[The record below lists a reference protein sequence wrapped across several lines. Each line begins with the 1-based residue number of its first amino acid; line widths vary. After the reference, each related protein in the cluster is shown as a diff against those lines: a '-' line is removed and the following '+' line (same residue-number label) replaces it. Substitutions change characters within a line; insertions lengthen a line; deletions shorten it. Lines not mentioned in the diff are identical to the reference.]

1 MTLEAMILNNL
12 LLLAKYSPLIQI
24 HLNLKATKYPAI
36 NSGLHHPKKKEKKE
50 KKFSQIILTPLFHV
64 CLANKGNEAKT
75 SQRRVDCI
83 LLSSPP

>member
-36 NSGLHHPKKKEKKE
+36 NSGLHHPKKTKKTKEIQPNHSYPA
-50 KKFSQIILTPLFHV
+50 FS
-64 CLANKGNEAKT
+64 CLLG
-75 SQRRVDCI
+75 
-83 LLSSPP
+83 